1 MEEKELYRMQRHI
14 RLLLNKVDALEATI
28 NNHQGEINTDFK
40 VKFEEWYTKFYQED
54 KELESLN
61 KRLGL

>member
-1 MEEKELYRMQRHI
+1 MEDKELYRMQRHI

-28 NNHQGEINTDFK
+28 NNHHGEINTNFK
-40 VKFEEWYTKFYQED
+40 IKFEEWYTKLYQED

>member
-1 MEEKELYRMQRHI
+1 MEEKEIYRMQRQI

-28 NNHQGEINTDFK
+28 SNHKGEINTDYK
-40 VKFEEWYTKFYQED
+40 VKWEEWYNKFYQED
-54 KELESLN
+54 KELELLN